1 MDKYGTTQENLLED
15 LRNEE
20 HNLTLEVMTMMKSQE
35 KIASAEYQNKE
46 RRLQDVRAKITELDL
61 GKNKGEDLV

>member
-1 MDKYGTTQENLLED
+1 MDKYGTSQEDLLED

-20 HNLTLEVMTMMKSQE
+20 HNLALEVMGMMNDQE

-46 RRLQDVRAKITELDL
+46 RRLQDVRAKITEIDL
-61 GKNKGEDLV
+61 GKNKG

>member
-20 HNLTLEVMTMMKSQE
+20 HNLTLEVMDMMNDQE

-46 RRLQDVRAKITELDL
+46 RRLQDVRVKITELDL
-61 GKNKGEDLV
+61 GKNKG